1 MHHYVFASDEAQGER
16 AKQSIKA
23 KCIDYLERAEE
34 LKVHLEKK
42 KKVLTAIH
50 VMLLINGRP
59 SSPSQIYSRGVVNN
73 ITRSVILTLM
83 RGFHIVCTFGYLN
96 KYIIDSL
103 LKSRN
108 LKAALSIHNKQLI

>member
-42 KKVLTAIH
+42 EKAPPGKPVKE
-50 VMLLINGRP
+50 
-59 SSPSQIYSRGVVNN
+59 S
-73 ITRSVILTLM
+73 
-83 RGFHIVCTFGYLN
+83 
-96 KYIIDSL
+96 DS
-103 LKSRN
+103 KG
-108 LKAALSIHNKQLI
+108 